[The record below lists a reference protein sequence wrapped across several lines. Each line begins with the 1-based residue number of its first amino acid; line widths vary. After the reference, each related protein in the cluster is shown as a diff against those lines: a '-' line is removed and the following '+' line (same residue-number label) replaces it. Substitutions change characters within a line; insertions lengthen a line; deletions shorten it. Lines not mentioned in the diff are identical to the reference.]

1 MATIRKRGDKFQVR
15 VQLQG
20 FDPVAKSFTT
30 RRDAEAWGKVTE
42 SEMLRGVF
50 IKRTDTERTPTL
62 RALVERY
69 RDEVTPSKRGASQE
83 GYLLGAILRPESVAQ
98 PMLDLLVTEISP
110 ADVARWRDAR
120 LKQVK
125 PATLAREWATLG
137 HVLAHGAREWSIPL
151 PNGNPFRQA
160 RKPQVMNAKDRRV
173 SDAEIDAITVATESA
188 HLAGLVRLAVETG
201 ARRGELLALTWSN
214 IDLKRRTARLPS
226 GTTKNGHARVL
237 PLSPRALAVL
247 EAMPRRLDGKLFDLR
262 ADSVTQAFSRAVAHA
277 KRDYKGED
285 AGFLEGVTFHCLRH
299 EALSR
304 LAEQGWGAT
313 EIAAVSGHRTLQLVQ
328 RYVHHR
334 PEDLARKMAG
344 QSA

>member
-62 RALVERY
+62 RALVVRY
-69 RDEVTPSKRGASQE
+69 RDEVTPSKRGSRQE
-83 GYLLGAILRPESVAQ
+83 TYLLNALLRPESAAASMMARLVA
-98 PMLDLLVTEISP
+98 EISP

-125 PATLAREWATLG
+125 PATLAREWATLA
-137 HVLAHGAREWSIPL
+137 HVLSHAEREWSIPL
-151 PNGNPFRQA
+151 PNGNPFGKV
-160 RKPQVMNAKDRRV
+160 RKPQVLNQRDRRV
-173 SDAEIDAITVATESA
+173 SDAEIDAITAITESA
-188 HLAGLVRLAVETG
+188 HLGQLVRLAVETG

-214 IDLKRRTARLPS
+214 IDIKRRTARLPS

-247 EAMPRRLDGKLFDLR
+247 EGMARRPDGKLFDLR
-262 ADSVTQAFSRAVAHA
+262 ADSVTQAFSRAVAHGR
-277 KRDYKGED
+277 RDYKGED

-313 EIAAVSGHRTLQLVQ
+313 EIASVSGHRTLQLVQ

-334 PEDLARKMAG
+334 PEDLARKMAR

>member
-1 MATIRKRGDKFQVR
+1 MASLTQRDGKWRVRITRKGHPCISRS
-15 VQLQG
+15 
-20 FDPVAKSFTT
+20 FDLK
-30 RRDAEAWGKVTE
+30 RDAEIFAAVTE
-42 SEMLRGVF
+42 ADLARGLF
-50 IKRTDTERTPTL
+50 RAKDTITTL
-62 RALVERY
+62 RALVVRY
-69 RDEVTPSKRGASQE
+69 RDEVTPHKRGSRQE
-83 GYLLGAILRPESVAQ
+83 TYLLNAILRPESVAAS
-98 PMLDLLVTEISP
+98 MMARLVAEISP

-137 HVLAHGAREWSIPL
+137 HVLSHAEREWSIPL

-160 RKPQVMNAKDRRV
+160 RKPQVLNQRDRRV
-173 SDAEIDAITVATESA
+173 RDDELDAICAVTESA
-188 HLAGLVRLAVETG
+188 HLAALVRLAVETG
-201 ARRGELLALTWSN
+201 ARRGELLALRWSE
-214 IDLKRRTARLPS
+214 IDLKRRTARLPT

-247 EAMPRRLDGKLFDLR
+247 EAMPRRPDGKLFDLR

-277 KRDYKGED
+277 KRIYTGED

-313 EIAAVSGHRTLQLVQ
+313 EIASVSGHRTLQLVQ

-334 PEDLARKMAG
+334 PEDLAAKMAAHG
-344 QSA
+344 